1 MLDNQI
7 IKFERDGEM
16 NIEFD
21 GSLFKRVLEI
31 RNSWQ
36 DIEKL
41 KVLID
46 EWEKDLHRFLFP
58 MLCNSRFLQ
67 K

>member
-1 MLDNQI
+1 M
-7 IKFERDGEM
+7 KFE
-16 NIEFD
+16 NLIL
-21 GSLFKRVLEI
+21 SKTLEI
-31 RNSWQ
+31 RSNWK

>member
-1 MLDNQI
+1 
-7 IKFERDGEM
+7 M